1 MKLYRITKEKHAA
14 DLRGMGGLYEAGRWH
29 REGTQI
35 VYTSEVVSLAKLEV
49 LVHWKRT
56 PMGLAL
62 VTIDVP
68 VEAKIAHLK
77 LGSLP
82 PDWEKIPYME
92 KLADIAERWIRECE
106 FWIMRVPSALSP
118 TRAFL

>member
-1 MKLYRITKEKHAA
+1 
-14 DLRGMGGLYEAGRWH
+14 
-29 REGTQI
+29 
-35 VYTSEVVSLAKLEV
+35 
-49 LVHWKRT
+49 
-56 PMGLAL
+56 MGLAL

-118 TRAFL
+118 TEFNYLLNPLHPEHATLKLISIEPHPFDPRLK